1 MLRALST
8 DFEDNV
14 VLVAGVALAGLAENE
29 KVGILDVFCVEE
41 IADVDWFVAVSA
53 LVGLL
58 VLVNEKLKP
67 EGGEILEVASV
78 VVVVGD

>member
-8 DFEDNV
+8 DFEDNIV
-14 VLVAGVALAGLAENE
+14 VAAGAALAGLAENV
-29 KVGILDVFCVEE
+29 KVGILDVFCVVD
-41 IADVDWFVAVSA
+41 IADVDCFVAVSA

-78 VVVVGD
+78 VVVVSD

>member
-8 DFEDNV
+8 DFEDNIV
-14 VLVAGVALAGLAENE
+14 VAAGAALAGLAENV
-29 KVGILDVFCVEE
+29 KVGILDVFCVVE
-41 IADVDWFVAVSA
+41 IADVDSFVAISV

-67 EGGEILEVASV
+67 ETDEILEVASLAV
-78 VVVVGD
+78 VVTD